1 MINFDVVNINNKKL
15 SYLRIN
21 DWSDEV
27 ILFFHG
33 FNGSKEYFPTS
44 INTNNCILSFDRPG
58 VGESSIIKYYKM
70 EEFSED
76 VYNFLKQNNVKKVN
90 LIGHS
95 AGGYYAQV
103 FAEMY
108 PNFVSSVSLISS
120 MVPLNSPKTKDIVGS
135 QWKFITF
142 LSLHAKL
149 LSKFY
154 FKMMSNGITKN
165 YDKALAENMKT
176 LTENEKE
183 FVEDNYDLVKNSIL
197 SAVAN
202 KGLGVC
208 YDSYALCQKREDV
221 KIAKDIPVYVW
232 HGTDDI
238 TLPINFT
245 KYFEENYEVKNIHKI
260 EKTGH
265 MLYLIYWEDILNEIS
280 QEKKKQKA
288 LKKTK

>member
-1 MINFDVVNINNKKL
+1 MFNSETIEINGKKL

-21 DWSDEV
+21 DWSDEIV
-27 ILFFHG
+27 LFFHG

-44 INTNNCILSFDRPG
+44 IKTNNCILSFDRPG
-58 VGESSIIKYYKM
+58 VGESSIVKYYKM

-76 VYNFLKQNNVKKVN
+76 IYNFLKEKNVKKVN

-108 PNFVSSVSLISS
+108 PDIVSSVSLISS

-142 LSLHAKL
+142 LSLHAKF
-149 LSKFY
+149 LSKVY
-154 FKMMSNGITKN
+154 FKMMANGIVKN

-183 FVEDNYDLVKNSIL
+183 FVEANYDLVKNSII

-202 KGLGVC
+202 NGLGVC
-208 YDSYALCQKREDV
+208 YDSYALCQKREDI
-221 KIAKDIPVYVW
+221 KISKDIPVYVW
-232 HGTDDI
+232 HGIDDT
-238 TLPINFT
+238 TLPISFT
-245 KYFEENYEVKNIHKI
+245 KYFKENYGVKSIHQI

-265 MLYLIYWEDILNEIS
+265 MLYLIYWEDILKEIN
-280 QEKKKQKA
+280 KQK
-288 LKKTK
+288 

>member
-1 MINFDVVNINNKKL
+1 MLNTETIDINGKKL

-21 DWSDEV
+21 DWSDEIV
-27 ILFFHG
+27 LFFHG

-44 INTNNCILSFDRPG
+44 IKTNNCILSFDRPG
-58 VGESSIIKYYKM
+58 VGESSIVKYYKM
-70 EEFSED
+70 EEFLMD
-76 VYNFLKQNNVKKVN
+76 VYSFLKSNNVKRVK

-108 PNFVSSVSLISS
+108 PDIVSSVSLISS
-120 MVPLNSPKTKDIVGS
+120 MVPLNSPKTKNIVGG

-154 FKMMSNGITKN
+154 FKMMANGIVKN

-183 FVEDNYDLVKNSIL
+183 FVEANYDLVKNSII

-202 KGLGVC
+202 NGLGVC
-208 YDSYALCQKREDV
+208 YDSYALCQKRADV
-221 KIAKDIPVYVW
+221 RISKDIPVYVW
-232 HGTDDI
+232 HGTDDT
-238 TLPINFT
+238 TLPISFT
-245 KYFEENYEVKNIHKI
+245 KYFEENYEVKKIHQI

-265 MLYLIYWEDILNEIS
+265 MLYLIYWNEILNEIS
-280 QEKKKQKA
+280 
-288 LKKTK
+288 